1 MLLFDDT
8 KALEK
13 ALGPEAASVVIRVFE
28 RFDTENK
35 KELATKQDLRES
47 ETLIRQD
54 LREAEAL
61 LRQDLR
67 EVEASLKLEILKSK
81 AEMVKW
87 VAGMLVAQAAAIAAL
102 VKLL

>member
-1 MLLFDDT
+1 M
-8 KALEK
+8 
-13 ALGPEAASVVIRVFE
+13 VIRVFE
-28 RFDTENK
+28 RFDSENK

-67 EVEASLKLEILKSK
+67 EVEARLKLEILNSK

-87 VAGMLVAQAAAIAAL
+87 VAGMLIAQTAAIAAL